1 MRSKRMKLIADLTK
15 RDEDALAKIFQSA
28 KAIVMQEQARLTE
41 LQSYYTSYSQAFA
54 AKTTQLHAQ
63 DIMQSR
69 NLLSRLADAQIAQKQ
84 QIKQAQQQLDLAQTQ
99 WQSSH
104 LKRRSME
111 DLAQRCLVDEQ
122 QERSQ
127 KEQKQMDEWSSMSR
141 SDRSS

>member
-1 MRSKRMKLIADLTK
+1 MRSKRIKLIADLTK
-15 RDEDALAKIFQSA
+15 REEDALAQKFQAA
-28 KAIVMQEQARLTE
+28 KTVVMQEQARLME
-41 LQSYYTSYSQAFA
+41 LQSYYTSYSQMFA
-54 AKTTQLHAQ
+54 EKTTQLYAQ

-69 NLLSRLADAQIAQKQ
+69 NLLSRLADAQRAQKQ
-84 QIKQAQQQLDLAQTQ
+84 QIKQAQQQLEFAQTQ

-111 DLAQRCLVDEQ
+111 DLAQRCLIDEQ
-122 QERSQ
+122 QERNQ